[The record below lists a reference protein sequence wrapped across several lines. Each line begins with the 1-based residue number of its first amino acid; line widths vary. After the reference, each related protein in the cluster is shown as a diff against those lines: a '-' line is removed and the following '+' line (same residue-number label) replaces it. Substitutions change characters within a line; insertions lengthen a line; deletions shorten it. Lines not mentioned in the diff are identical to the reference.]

1 MCWLCIHTHTQS
13 YTHTCTQV
21 SVFDST
27 GQCLEDKVKG
37 DVSKADGY
45 YVMIHEAEKRLWTLG
60 LDLTH
65 VDRMLHVYK
74 TDATRIRK
82 TLRSL
87 QVFLAGLFWQ
97 NIGLFWQNIG
107 LFSVSHMLNAC
118 CTPTTQ
124 VLCASEKLICIYTC
138 MYICIYMYV
147 YVYTYTYAHSYIYI
161 YTYVYI

>member
-1 MCWLCIHTHTQS
+1 MHAYLNIHIYIYIYIIYIYVYFCLFCIHTHTQS
-13 YTHTCTQV
+13 LSHTCTQV

-45 YVMIHEAEKRLWTLG
+45 YVMIHAAEKRLWTLSI
-60 LDLTH
+60 DLTH
-65 VDRMLHVYK
+65 ADRMLHVYK

-97 NIGLFWQNIG
+97 NIGLF
-107 LFSVSHMLNAC
+107 SVSHMLTAC

-124 VLCASEKLICIYTC
+124 VLCASEKLIYMCTC
-138 MYICIYMYV
+138 MYIYIHMYV
-147 YVYTYTYAHSYIYI
+147 YV
-161 YTYVYI
+161 